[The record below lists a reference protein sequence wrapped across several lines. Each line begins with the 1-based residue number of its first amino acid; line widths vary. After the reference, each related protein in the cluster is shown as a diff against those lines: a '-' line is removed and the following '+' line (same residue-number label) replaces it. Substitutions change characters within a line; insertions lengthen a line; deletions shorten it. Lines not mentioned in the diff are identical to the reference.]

1 MKNRTLVFT
10 AGEKPDYTYSNAE
23 VKQIAENYT
32 ETQYSA
38 PWVLGHSPKPG
49 SPAAGW
55 IRGLEY
61 EEDAGVGH
69 LYAVSDFNALGENC
83 ISSKEY
89 ENKSVS
95 LYVPDSPFNPNPGEW
110 SLRHIA
116 MLGAEPPVLKNLG
129 PIAVIE
135 YSEEETETDYV
146 LYACACEAKTN
157 LNKEYMEP
165 TLEELKAEIA
175 ELKAEIAA
183 AKVEE
188 VIEDAVEETAP
199 KEDKEMA
206 ALKEELAKAYAELN
220 VSKEANMALTVSSAI
235 APYYS
240 EGVITEDAL
249 PEATLTNVVTKLTLG
264 LTNYSETE
272 NPLTVIEAL
281 LQVVST
287 NVPASPEYGETWEN
301 TDHKAPEKSVYDSGD
316 SLHDLASSTSKEYG
330 LSYGQALSAVVEA
343 QELASVKAINFSECL
358 SQTIKGYRK

>member
-10 AGEKPDYTYSNAE
+10 AGKKPDYTYSNE
-23 VKQIAENYT
+23 DVKQIAENYT

-61 EEDAGVGH
+61 EEEEGIGQ
-69 LYAVSDFNALGENC
+69 LYALSDFNALGENC

-116 MLGAEPPVLKNLG
+116 MLGAEPPVLKDLG
-129 PIAVIE
+129 PIAVID

-146 LYACACEAKTN
+146 LYACTCN

-165 TLEELKAEIA
+165 TLEELKAEINK
-175 ELKAEIAA
+175 LKAEITELNV
-183 AKVEE
+183 KQPKELPPE
-188 VIEDAVEETAP
+188 PDDEMTAP
-199 KEDKEMA
+199 KLDSEMA
-206 ALKEELAKAYAELN
+206 ALKEELANAYAELN
-220 VSKEANMALTVSSAI
+220 ASKEANMALTVSSAI
-235 APYYS
+235 SPYYS
-240 EGVITEDAL
+240 EGIITEDAL

-272 NPLTVIEAL
+272 NPLAVIEAL
-281 LQVVST
+281 LQVVSS
-287 NVPASPEYGETWEN
+287 NVPAAPEYGETWEN
-301 TDHKAPEKSVYDSGD
+301 TDHKAPEKSAYDSGD
-316 SLHDLASSTSKEYG
+316 SLHDLASATSKEYG

-343 QELASVKAINFSECL
+343 QELSSVKAINFSECL